1 MSLWLKM
8 GFRNLFRHKRRSLF
22 TGLSIVT
29 GFALCS
35 FFIGWAEG
43 SYNQIIDGFTRYRT
57 GHIQIH
63 ARGYVDD
70 PSFYKTFDL
79 TPGRAG
85 ILDADPHILG
95 WSPRITTGALF
106 ASDSASS
113 GGELKAFD
121 PGREAETTQFQRHIV
136 KGRIFKKGAQEV
148 VLGKELAGVLKV
160 SPGDHII
167 VVTQAADGITA
178 SGRYRVSGLSDTGEK
193 SVDRVTAVI
202 PLSQGKELLWMGERI
217 HEIAVTVDRMKSV
230 EAVKQRLK
238 RELADSGLDIQ
249 SWQEF
254 NPEFYRAMM
263 ADKRGNYILLLI
275 MVIIVAVGVFNT
287 VLMAVMERQHEYG
300 LMRALG
306 TSPGGVFAL
315 VVSETG
321 CLVAMASFTGML
333 LGMGLNWYFHVHGLT
348 LPQPL
353 SYGGITFESL
363 HSEIVLKSVVLP
375 WATVLVS
382 AFTVTLYPAIQA
394 ARVAPARV
402 MRSF

>member
-1 MSLWLKM
+1 M

-63 ARGYVDD
+63 ARGYVED
-70 PSFYKTFDL
+70 PSFYKTFEL
-79 TPGRAG
+79 TPGLEE
-85 ILDADPHILG
+85 ILNSEPHITG

-121 PGREAETTQFQRHIV
+121 PRREGETTQFQRNIV
-136 KGRIFKKGAQEV
+136 EGTLFRKGAQEV
-148 VLGKELAGVLKV
+148 VLGKGLAGVLQV
-160 SPGDHII
+160 SPGDEIV

-193 SVDRVTAVI
+193 SVDRVTAAI
-202 PLSQGKELLWMGERI
+202 PLSKGKDLLWMGGRV
-217 HEIAVTVDRMKSV
+217 HEIAVTVDRMRSI
-230 EAVKQRLK
+230 ETVKQNLK
-238 RELADSGLDIQ
+238 RRLGESDLDIQ

-254 NPEFYRAMM
+254 NPEFYKAML
-263 ADKRGNYILLLI
+263 ADKRGNYILLLV

-287 VLMAVMERQHEYG
+287 VLMAVLERQHEYG

-315 VVSETG
+315 VLSETG
-321 CLVAMASFTGML
+321 CLVAMASFAGML
-333 LGMGLNWYFHVHGLT
+333 LGMGLNWYFHVNGLT

-353 SYGGITFESL
+353 SYGGITFQSL
-363 HSEIVLKSVVLP
+363 HSEIALKSVVLP
-375 WATVLVS
+375 WVTVLVS
-382 AFTVTLYPAIQA
+382 AFTVTLYPAVQA
-394 ARVAPARV
+394 ARVEPARV

>member
-1 MSLWLKM
+1 MNLWLKI

-70 PSFYKTFDL
+70 PSFYKTFEL
-79 TPGRAG
+79 TPALEK
-85 ILDADPHILG
+85 ILNTEPHVIG

-106 ASDSASS
+106 ASDRASS

-121 PGREAETTQFQRHIV
+121 PSLEKKTTQFQRNIV
-136 KGRIFKKGAQEV
+136 KGRLFRKDAQEA
-148 VLGKELAGVLKV
+148 VLGKELAEVLKV
-160 SPGDHII
+160 SPGDSIV

-178 SGRYRVSGLSDTGEK
+178 SGRYLVTGLADTGEK
-193 SVDRVTAVI
+193 SADRVTAVI
-202 PLSQGKELLWMGERI
+202 PMSQGRDLLWMGRRV
-217 HEIAVTVDRMKSV
+217 HEIAVTVDRMRSI
-230 EAVKQRLK
+230 ETVKERLK
-238 RELADSGLDIQ
+238 QELKDSALDIQ
-249 SWQEF
+249 SWEEF
-254 NPEFYRAMM
+254 NPEFYKAML
-263 ADKRGNYILLLI
+263 ADKKGNYILLLV

-287 VLMAVMERQHEYG
+287 VLMAVLERQHEYG

-306 TSPGGVFAL
+306 TSPGGIFAL
-315 VVSETG
+315 VLSETG
-321 CLVAMASFTGML
+321 CLVVMASFAGML
-333 LGMGLNWYFHVHGLT
+333 LGMGLNWYFHVHGLI

-353 SYGGITFESL
+353 SYGGITFKAL

-375 WATVLVS
+375 WITVLIS
-382 AFTVTLYPAIQA
+382 AFTVTLYPALQA
-394 ARVAPARV
+394 ARVSPARV